1 MVQIKQKRVY
11 WIETPF
17 PRSFEVSMG
26 WQQLQGL
33 PRLLGLF
40 LQKSPILVGLFRQK
54 ALAIQAAHRVLPPC
68 MSLGTYHMKVCTMN
82 GKGSL

>member
-1 MVQIKQKRVY
+1 
-11 WIETPF
+11 
-17 PRSFEVSMG
+17 MG

-54 ALAIQAAHRVLPPC
+54 ALAIQAAHRVLPPY

-82 GKGSL
+82 GKGALYGMSRALAFMCLQ